1 MNNRL
6 ELGNPGIEVELQGK
20 VFLID
25 VEDPDFIEELS
36 NFHKEATKEAQ
47 RLKAFTGENYADG
60 LRQATAFT
68 CSAIDKILGD
78 GATSKI
84 FEGRKIRFTDTL
96 KIITHIQDVASANN
110 AAILETYKSY
120 ANRAQRRA
128 EGKK

>member
-6 ELGNPGIEVELQGK
+6 ELGNPGIEIELQGK

-25 VEDPDFIEELS
+25 VEDPDFIEELTK
-36 NFHKEATKEAQ
+36 FRKDAVMEAE
-47 RLKAFTGENYADG
+47 RLKTFSGENYAEG

-78 GATSKI
+78 GAANKI
-84 FEGRKIRFTDTL
+84 FEGRKVRFSDTL
-96 KIITHIQDVASANN
+96 KIIAHIQEVASESNS
-110 AAILETYKSY
+110 AIAETYKSY

-128 EGKK
+128 EGNK